1 VKKTLDSGIDPLEF
15 VGQILSLNLK
25 KQCLDINFTTLL
37 DSLSKTLLK
46 YGIKVF

>member
-15 VGQILSLNLK
+15 VGQILNLK